1 MFNLAIKV
9 EVSKNVLLLR
19 YYRFLLQFINSYAEH
34 MDIADC
40 IEFKDGISAT
50 ESIFYLVATSD
61 IDEYGYP
68 SIYYIC
74 FSCTG
79 FYWI

>member
-1 MFNLAIKV
+1 
-9 EVSKNVLLLR
+9 
-19 YYRFLLQFINSYAEH
+19 
-34 MDIADC
+34 MDVADC

-50 ESIFYLVATSD
+50 ESIFYLVAASD
-61 IDEYGYP
+61 IDEYGNPY
-68 SIYYIC
+68 IYYIC

>member
-1 MFNLAIKV
+1 
-9 EVSKNVLLLR
+9 
-19 YYRFLLQFINSYAEH
+19 
-34 MDIADC
+34 MDVADC